1 MQHIIIRL
9 LIEVCLVA
17 RPNIL
22 SDAAELKRHL
32 IDGRVKKA
40 LFGLPDVG
48 SLLQVLPGD
57 WGCVNHEHD
66 WIAESLEVIFTSWV
80 VAIERVYWT
89 VAGSALKSKLVLLSV
104 YSIWHKVNDEAK
116 VDKAHSVVYAADHEV
131 IRLHISVQVFRIMQ
145 GLERT

>member
-22 SDAAELKRHL
+22 SDTAELKRHL

-40 LFGLPDVG
+40 LFGLPDVR

-57 WGCVNHEHD
+57 RWCVNHEHD
-66 WIAESLEVIFTSWV
+66 
-80 VAIERVYWT
+80 
-89 VAGSALKSKLVLLSV
+89 
-104 YSIWHKVNDEAK
+104 
-116 VDKAHSVVYAADHEV
+116 
-131 IRLHISVQVFRIMQ
+131 
-145 GLERT
+145 